1 MSLTHTRVQRLA
13 VLACMSALAFVL
25 MLFEF
30 PVIPVVSYLKMDFS
44 DLPVLIA
51 TWLYGP
57 VAGIIVA
64 AIKCLLHGLMY
75 GMSVGELLG
84 VLSNLLSSMSLLLPF
99 AWFLR
104 RGKGSLKRSF
114 ELLKQK
120 LTVEGLF
127 NSERKRPLPQYPQRV
142 AVISSTKAAGYADFM
157 KISSERWGGVKF
169 VVANVNVQGVNAAD
183 QAVRAISYFNQM
195 SESPD
200 VIVLIRGGGSAEDLA
215 SFNDEKL
222 VRAVASSRIPTM
234 TGIGHEIDESL
245 CDLAA
250 DVRAATP
257 SNAAQLLFPDKR
269 EVIRHLHY
277 RLIDA
282 KDSICRA
289 IEEQSLNATM
299 LQKEALKQWSSR
311 VDMAAN
317 ATLSQQKVIA
327 EYDPEMALRR
337 GYAMIKGDLQI
348 GNIVEITTKDIIMKA
363 RIENSEQRYD
373 N

>member
-1 MSLTHTRVQRLA
+1 MIPRFSVSNFIA
-13 VLACMSALAFVL
+13 VVNQTFDVAFAGMV
-25 MLFEF
+25 E
-30 PVIPVVSYLKMDFS
+30 VEGEVSSFKSYPPKYAFFDLKD
-44 DLPVLIA
+44 DD
-51 TWLYGP
+51 
-57 VAGIIVA
+57 
-64 AIKCLLHGLMY
+64 GLVRCF
-75 GMSVGELLG
+75 VGF
-84 VLSNLLSSMSLLLPF
+84 SNLRTPIEDGMKVVVRAMPALRDNGAFSLNVQEIRPL
-99 AWFLR
+99 
-104 RGKGSLKRSF
+104 GKGSLKRSF

-142 AVISSTKAAGYADFM
+142 AIISSTKAAGYADFM

-169 VVANVNVQGVNAAD
+169 VVANVNVQGANAAD

-269 EVIRHLHY
+269 EVVRHLHY

-311 VDMAAN
+311 VDVAAN

-363 RIENSEQRYD
+363 RIENSEQRHD

>member
-1 MSLTHTRVQRLA
+1 MIPRFSVSNFIA
-13 VLACMSALAFVL
+13 VVNQTFDVAFAGMV
-25 MLFEF
+25 E
-30 PVIPVVSYLKMDFS
+30 VEGEVSSFKSYPPKYAFFDLKD
-44 DLPVLIA
+44 DD
-51 TWLYGP
+51 
-57 VAGIIVA
+57 
-64 AIKCLLHGLMY
+64 GLVRCF
-75 GMSVGELLG
+75 VGF
-84 VLSNLLSSMSLLLPF
+84 SNLRTPIEDGMKVVVRAMPALRDNGAFSLNVQEIRPL
-99 AWFLR
+99 
-104 RGKGSLKRSF
+104 GKGSLKRSF

-127 NSERKRPLPQYPQRV
+127 NSERKRPLPQYPHRV

-157 KISSERWGGVKF
+157 KISGERWGGVKF
-169 VVANVNVQGVNAAD
+169 VVADVNVQGVNAAD

-269 EVIRHLHY
+269 EVVRHLHY

-311 VDMAAN
+311 VDAAAN

-348 GNIVEITTKDIIMKA
+348 GNIVKITTKDIIMKA